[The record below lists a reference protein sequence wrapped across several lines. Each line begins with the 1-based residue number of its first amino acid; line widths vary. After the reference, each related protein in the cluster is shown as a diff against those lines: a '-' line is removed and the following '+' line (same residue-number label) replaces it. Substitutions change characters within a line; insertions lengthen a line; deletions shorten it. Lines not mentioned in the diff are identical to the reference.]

1 MMLKHGDI
9 WRALDRLATI
19 RNLSASGLAK
29 AAGLDPTTFNRSK
42 RSNEDGKFRWPS
54 TESIAKVLEATGTT
68 FGEFVS
74 LVEGTDKS
82 GGVVQRVPVIGYA
95 QAGDS
100 GYFDDAGYPV
110 GSGWDELV
118 FPNVGDPHAYSLEV
132 MGDSMEPAY
141 RDGDRLIVSP
151 AASIRRGD
159 RVVVKSR
166 LGEVL
171 AKQLLRE
178 TATRIE
184 LKSIN
189 PAHPDRTFLKE
200 EVAWMARIMWAS
212 Q

>member
-1 MMLKHGDI
+1 MLKHGDI
-9 WRALDRLATI
+9 WRAIDRLAAAKS
-19 RNLSASGLAK
+19 LSASGLAK
-29 AAGLDPTTFNRSK
+29 NAGLDPTTFNRSK
-42 RSNEDGKFRWPS
+42 RSNDDGKLRWPS
-54 TESIAKVLEATGTT
+54 TESIAKVLEATGTSL
-68 FGEFVS
+68 GEFVG
-74 LVEGTDKS
+74 LIGETS
-82 GGVVQRVPVIGYA
+82 GQGAVQRVPVIGYA

-110 GSGWDELV
+110 GAGWDELV
-118 FPNVGDPHAYSLEV
+118 FPNVGDPHAYALEV
-132 MGDSMEPAY
+132 SGDSMEPAY

-151 AASIRRGD
+151 TASIRRGD

-166 LGEVL
+166 SGEVL

-189 PAHPDRTFLKE
+189 PAHPDRTFLKDD
-200 EVAWMARIMWAS
+200 VSWMARIIWAS